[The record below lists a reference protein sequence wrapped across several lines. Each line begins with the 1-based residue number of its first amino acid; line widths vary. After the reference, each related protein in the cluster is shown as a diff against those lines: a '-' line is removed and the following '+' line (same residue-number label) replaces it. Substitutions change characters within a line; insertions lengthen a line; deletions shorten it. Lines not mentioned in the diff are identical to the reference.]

1 MSPAKPRISPL
12 RISKLMSCSSFLVAS
27 PSTFSTTS
35 SEVTSVRGR
44 ASEETSRPTIME
56 MISRI
61 STSFVV
67 TVPMY
72 WPSRSTETRSVI
84 SSISG
89 IRWEM

>member
-1 MSPAKPRISPL
+1 M
-12 RISKLMSCSSFLVAS
+12 
-27 PSTFSTTS
+27 
-35 SEVTSVRGR
+35 RGR
-44 ASEETSRPTIME
+44 ASKETSRPTIME

-72 WPSRSTETRSVI
+72 WPSRSTEDAVSDLL
-84 SSISG
+84 ISG